1 MGVSPMNH
9 GQDARATPASK
20 GFARPSLNQLQ
31 KENTTM
37 HASLTKK
44 SHRTLLAIAAVC
56 LAATLPVRAVT
67 LTIGFD
73 DTGLEPGTYVNGSDG
88 YGAYHCGQVR
98 FDNNYNFQYHSWDG
112 FALSR
117 VNNPTVGGWQNQY
130 AVWGDGL
137 DRSDGGGYAVV
148 FYGSWSGPASL
159 PLPYDSTVRGL
170 FVNNTAYAADSMLNG
185 DSFAKKFGGKSGKDP
200 DWLKLIITGY
210 DAAGNPV
217 GTNEFYLATTALPT
231 TRMTTSSPTG
241 PGWSSP
247 VSATASAR

>member
-1 MGVSPMNH
+1 
-9 GQDARATPASK
+9 
-20 GFARPSLNQLQ
+20 
-31 KENTTM
+31 M

-117 VNNPTVGGWQNQY
+117 VNNPTVGAGKT
-130 AVWGDGL
+130 
-137 DRSDGGGYAVV
+137 SMP
-148 FYGSWSGPASL
+148 SGA
-159 PLPYDSTVRGL
+159 
-170 FVNNTAYAADSMLNG
+170 M
-185 DSFAKKFGGKSGKDP
+185 
-200 DWLKLIITGY
+200 
-210 DAAGNPV
+210 
-217 GTNEFYLATTALPT
+217 
-231 TRMTTSSPTG
+231 
-241 PGWSSP
+241 
-247 VSATASAR
+247 VSIVATAGAMPWCSMAHGVVRHR